1 VLSSH
6 SVHGLAE
13 GWGCGL
19 VVSDGRVKKFGLEF
33 AKDGMDLRLN
43 SYGCWWSGVY
53 AAISLAVATE
63 IDLRKFSPSA
73 SPPLLPPLLQRLSF
87 HQVDRRAGNCPG
99 DPVIIFVSLY
109 TTSARKGISPNP
121 PAPHSSTSSI
131 SRLHTPKFSFHHHH
145 QTHHHHPSHHPHYH
159 CSITII
165 LTARHVSVPQFRHTI
180 APMKRSIDIQHKTYP
195 NHTPRV
201 RFRVNA
207 GSVARRHDTT
217 PP

>member
-73 SPPLLPPLLQRLSF
+73 SPPLLPPLLQRLSC

-99 DPVIIFVSLY
+99 DPVIIFVSLH

-121 PAPHSSTSSI
+121 PPFP
-131 SRLHTPKFSFHHHH
+131 LTPAHL
-145 QTHHHHPSHHPHYH
+145 PSHACIPPNSLFIIIIKPIIIIHLTIL
-159 CSITII
+159 IT
-165 LTARHVSVPQFRHTI
+165 TALWPS
-180 APMKRSIDIQHKTYP
+180 YL
-195 NHTPRV
+195 
-201 RFRVNA
+201 
-207 GSVARRHDTT
+207 
-217 PP
+217 